1 MLSQCVYHRQRFS
14 YLIGHVVKSNG
25 EKNTWYRKRYRYE
38 VTMRR
43 LLTTCYTERTL
54 RIISGRWKILI
65 LWLLF
70 DEVLRFSELARSLRE
85 VTDLAIT
92 KRMLTQ
98 QLRELEEDGL
108 VVRKVYPQV
117 PPKVEYS
124 LTPLGKNLRRV
135 LDTMDEWGQLH
146 DATLKESS
154 RRVAADT
161 ATVR

>member
-1 MLSQCVYHRQRFS
+1 M
-14 YLIGHVVKSNG
+14 KSNG

-70 DEVLRFSELARSLRE
+70 HEVLRFSELARLLRE
-85 VTDLAIT
+85 VTDVVIT
-92 KRMLTQ
+92 KRMLTR
-98 QLRELEEDGL
+98 QLRELEEDG
-108 VVRKVYPQV
+108 VVIRKVYPQV

-124 LTPLGKNLRRV
+124 LTALGKSLRHV
-135 LDTMDEWGQLH
+135 IDAMDDWGQLH

-154 RRVAADT
+154 RRLASD
-161 ATVR
+161 ATTIRVPLV

>member
-1 MLSQCVYHRQRFS
+1 M
-14 YLIGHVVKSNG
+14 KSN
-25 EKNTWYRKRYRYE
+25 EKKNTWYQKRYRRE
-38 VTMRR
+38 AIMRR

-70 DEVLRFSELARSLRE
+70 DEVMRFSELARSLRE
-85 VTDLAIT
+85 ITAIAIT

-98 QLRELEEDGL
+98 QLRELEEDGV

-124 LTPLGKNLRRV
+124 LTPLGKSLRPL
-135 LDTMDEWGQLH
+135 LDAMDEWGQLH

-154 RRVAADT
+154 RRLAAGA
-161 ATVR
+161 ATLRAPLL

>member
-1 MLSQCVYHRQRFS
+1 M
-14 YLIGHVVKSNG
+14 KSNG
-25 EKNTWYRKRYRYE
+25 KKNTWYRKRYRYE

-65 LWLLF
+65 VWLLF
-70 DEVLRFSELARSLRE
+70 NEVLRFSELARLLGE

-98 QLRELEEDGL
+98 QLRELEEDGI

-124 LTPLGKNLRRV
+124 LTPLGKSLRPV
-135 LDTMDEWGQLH
+135 LDAMDDWGQLH

-154 RRVAADT
+154 RQSASDT
-161 ATVR
+161 AIMNSLFVIF